1 MRSAGRTYG
10 SGVASPDP
18 EVHRITGAD
27 PGASEVHRITDAGI
41 PLSQDQAHRQHAYI
55 VAMTIRTACFVGAVL
70 APSPWRWVLAAGAVA
85 LPYFAVVVAN
95 AGRERSDSEGFS
107 VLGIRPGRRS
117 LGSGQ

>member
-1 MRSAGRTYG
+1 MGSTGRTYG

-27 PGASEVHRITDAGI
+27 PAAPEVHRITDAGI
-41 PLSQDQAHRQHAYI
+41 PLSQDQAGRQHAYI
-55 VAMTIRTACFVGAVL
+55 VAMTIRTACFFGAVL
-70 APSPWRWVLAAGAVA
+70 APSPWRWLLAAGAVT

-107 VLGIRPGRRS
+107 VLGIRPSRREVGGGR
-117 LGSGQ
+117 